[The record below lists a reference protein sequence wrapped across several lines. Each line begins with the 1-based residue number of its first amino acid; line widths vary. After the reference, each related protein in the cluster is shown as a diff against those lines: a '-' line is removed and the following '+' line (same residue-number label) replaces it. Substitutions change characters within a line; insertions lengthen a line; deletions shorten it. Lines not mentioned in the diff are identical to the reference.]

1 MFLFKHYCEVNP
13 QKFLSEASLSY
24 SAHASKNYQRGEM
37 VQAAVKKRRKRV
49 LLFAEALAK
58 TLLDIWDWGEG
69 EVKEIVFKYVRE
81 V

>member
-1 MFLFKHYCEVNP
+1 
-13 QKFLSEASLSY
+13 
-24 SAHASKNYQRGEM
+24 M